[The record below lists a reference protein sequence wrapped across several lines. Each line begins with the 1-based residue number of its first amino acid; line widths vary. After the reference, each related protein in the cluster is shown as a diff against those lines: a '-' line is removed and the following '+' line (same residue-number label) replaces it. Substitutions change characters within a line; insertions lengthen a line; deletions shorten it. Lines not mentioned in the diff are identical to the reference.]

1 MKPFIIATVLVLS
14 VAFSSVSFA
23 ELIEDQWREFYK
35 NSVGDRF
42 LYDRQSIEYHQNEEI
57 VTVTIKI
64 LSGNEQSAIKEEER
78 DVRIDCQNKTVQ
90 KMSSQ
95 ALFRDGS
102 VHSDSKAG
110 ESAKI
115 GFGSPFSSL
124 SELLC
129 KTKVYQYKKP

>member
-1 MKPFIIATVLVLS
+1 MKPLVIAIVLILS

-23 ELIEDQWREFYK
+23 ELVEDQWCEFYK

-42 LYDRQSIEYHQNEEI
+42 LYDRQSIEYHQNDEI

-64 LSGNEQSAIKEEER
+64 MSGNEQTAVKEEER
-78 DVRIDCQNKTVQ
+78 NIRIDCQNKRVQ

-102 VHSDSKAG
+102 ARSDSKAG
-110 ESAKI
+110 ESAAI
-115 GFGSPFSSL
+115 GFGSPLSPL